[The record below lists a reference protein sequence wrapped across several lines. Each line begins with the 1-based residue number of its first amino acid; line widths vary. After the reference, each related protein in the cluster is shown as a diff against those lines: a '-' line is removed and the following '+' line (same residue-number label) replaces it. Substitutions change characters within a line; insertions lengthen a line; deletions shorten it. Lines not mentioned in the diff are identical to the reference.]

1 MPELA
6 ILQEALRVT
15 FKDPL
20 LLTQALVHSSYAN
33 ENTGSSPPANER
45 LEFLGDAVLGFIV
58 AERLYK
64 DFPDISEGVMTK
76 LRAYLVRQE
85 TLAAVAASL
94 NLGDY
99 LYLGKGEEAT
109 GGREKPANL
118 ARALE
123 AVIAAVYLDQGFTVT
138 EVLVVRLL
146 EPEFEAG
153 LISGTITDYK
163 SRLQEALQAQGQP
176 VPTYYLT
183 GTEGPDHDK
192 TFTVEVRLGEKIL
205 ATSSGKSKKVAEMEA
220 ARIAIEKLPVLDT
233 GKTGS
238 QG

>member
-1 MPELA
+1 LPH
-6 ILQEALRVT
+6 ISTLQEALQVK
-15 FKDPL
+15 FNQPE

-33 ENTGSSPPANER
+33 ENPAAFPLSNER

-85 TLAAVAASL
+85 TLSVVATGL

-109 GGREKPANL
+109 GGREKQANL

-123 AVIAAVYLDQGFTVT
+123 AVIAAIYLDQGFTVT

-163 SRLQEALQAQGQP
+163 SRLQEALQARGQP
-176 VPTYYLT
+176 VPTYHLT
-183 GTEGPDHDK
+183 RTEGPDHDK
-192 TFTVEVRLGEKIL
+192 TFTVEVRLAGKVL
-205 ATSSGKSKKVAEMEA
+205 AESSGKSKKTAEMEA
-220 ARIAIEKLPVLDT
+220 ARTALELLPSLLS
-233 GKTGS
+233 GKVG
-238 QG
+238 